1 MFWVSGAALAFIAT
15 AGAFLLL
22 AGMGTGPSEA
32 RLESPSRGAPG
43 PALRVEM
50 DEEELGALEYA
61 PDQQL
66 AVTVANR
73 GKEDLSDVSVVLQV
87 ASENTAVT
95 EARYYRATVE
105 ELAPG
110 ARTPVAF
117 PSVNLSPLGEAELRN
132 ASGPEPPG
140 KIIEV
145 RAATPSGVSA
155 VRTAI
160 LPP

>member
-1 MFWVSGAALAFIAT
+1 MFWISGAAVAFVAT

-22 AGMGTGPSEA
+22 AGLGAGPSET
-32 RLESPSRGAPG
+32 RLESGARAASG
-43 PALRVEM
+43 PALRLEV
-50 DEEELGALEYA
+50 DEDRLGVLEQA
-61 PDQQL
+61 PDQDL
-66 AVTVANR
+66 TVAVAN
-73 GKEDLSDVSVVLQV
+73 GGEEALSGVSVVLQV

-110 ARTPVAF
+110 AQAAVTFSPD
-117 PSVNLSPLGEAELRN
+117 LSPLGEAETRN
-132 ASGPEPPG
+132 FSGPEPPG
-140 KIIEV
+140 KILEI